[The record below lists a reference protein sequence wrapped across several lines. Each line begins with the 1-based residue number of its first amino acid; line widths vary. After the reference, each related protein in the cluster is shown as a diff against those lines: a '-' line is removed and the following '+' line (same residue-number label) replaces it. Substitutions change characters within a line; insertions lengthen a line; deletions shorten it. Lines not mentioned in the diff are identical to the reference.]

1 MKNYTAIQH
10 RIIEHVKK
18 NPKITHAALFTDICV
33 GDYGPIGPSSF
44 RIAIDFLVENNI
56 ILEDIEVESI
66 NGNPTIRTK
75 TFEFNKELDRDNK
88 INNLLE

>member
-33 GDYGPIGPSSF
+33 GDYGPIGPKSF

-56 ILEDIEVESI
+56 ILENIEVEAT

-88 INNLLE
+88 INDLLE